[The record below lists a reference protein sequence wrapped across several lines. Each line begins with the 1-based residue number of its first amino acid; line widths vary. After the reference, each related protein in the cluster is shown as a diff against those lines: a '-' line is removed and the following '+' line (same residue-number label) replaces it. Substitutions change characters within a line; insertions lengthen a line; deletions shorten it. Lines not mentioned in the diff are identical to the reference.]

1 MLLQFNNT
9 ECTVEIEG
17 NNVGDPEL
25 IQQIIARNGEDRDIV
40 LFPNV
45 YGTINYEADY
55 SVVGG
60 GLLILDGEGS
70 INNNN
75 AILSVSL
82 ARING
87 QAPYHNFIS
96 DNLKKIEVYNNSS
109 INLKLGFSLK
119 CIEVGDDSSLS
130 ISYDITPTEIET
142 KNDHPD
148 FIENPATGEIYVGKH
163 SKIDLISE
171 TGFNIGISV
180 DYYDNQSFKSYNIKT
195 TEKSFNQDQLHFL
208 VLSLNDK
215 FDEMKPQD
223 FRDFNISY
231 KLVTD
236 FIASNLVNADLYD
249 PLKLVSDSKQK
260 ADFVFSKYNEIF
272 FKNNAVA
279 KSIEYDGTPAEK
291 AKGIG
296 SISDLLSNVASFLSS
311 KDTGIVAESADFN
324 LTPIFN
330 LEAIEAELNTET
342 PTADLTGV
350 DAYQACSHCGF

>member
-1 MLLQFNNT
+1 MLLQFNST
-9 ECTVEIEG
+9 ECTVEIKG
-17 NNVGDPEL
+17 NNVGDPET
-25 IQQIIARNGEDRDIV
+25 IQGMIARNGEGRDIV
-40 LFPNV
+40 LFPDV
-45 YGTINYEADY
+45 HGTINHEVDY

-60 GLLILDGEGS
+60 GFLILNGEGS

-75 AILSVSL
+75 AILSVSRAL
-82 ARING
+82 IIG

-96 DNLKKIEVYNNSS
+96 DNLEKIEINNSS
-109 INLKLGFSLK
+109 INLKLGFSLG
-119 CIEVGDDSSLS
+119 CIELSDNSSLS
-130 ISYDITPTEIET
+130 ILYDIAPTEIET

-148 FIENPATGEIYVGKH
+148 FLENPATGTIYVEKH

-171 TGFNIGISV
+171 TGFNINVIYSELQQ
-180 DYYDNQSFKSYNIKT
+180 NFKSYSIQT
-195 TEKSFNQDQLHFL
+195 TEKSLNQDQLHFL

-236 FIASNLVNADLYD
+236 FMASNLVNADLYD

-260 ADFVFSKYNEIF
+260 ADYVFSKYNEIF

-279 KSIEYDGTPAEK
+279 KSMEYDGTKTEK

-296 SISDLLSNVASFLSS
+296 SITDLLPNVASFLSS
-311 KDTGIVAESADFN
+311 KDTGIAAESVDIN
-324 LTPIFN
+324 LTPIFT

-342 PTADLTGV
+342 TTADLTGV